1 MLLWM
6 RSFSWMRTETLMVRS
21 RALRTVS
28 NHEASD
34 GVVYFA

>member
-1 MLLWM
+1 
-6 RSFSWMRTETLMVRS
+6 MRTQTLMVRS
-21 RALRTVS
+21 RALRGVS